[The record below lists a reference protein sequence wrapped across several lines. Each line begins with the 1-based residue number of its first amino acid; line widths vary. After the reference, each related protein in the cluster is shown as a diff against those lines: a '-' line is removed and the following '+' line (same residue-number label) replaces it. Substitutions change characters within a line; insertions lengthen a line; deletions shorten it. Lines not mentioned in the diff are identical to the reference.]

1 MFEHFWSFL
10 RLRALPGAMIS
21 GDSAFLPPRLLTA
34 NLFFLLSHPCFHMN
48 TFTPGGRSDL
58 GGNRA
63 ENSFNFFVITKQA
76 DCRRIDALNCGVGED
91 S

>member
-1 MFEHFWSFL
+1 
-10 RLRALPGAMIS
+10 
-21 GDSAFLPPRLLTA
+21 
-34 NLFFLLSHPCFHMN
+34 MN

-76 DCRRIDALNCGVGED
+76 DRRRIDALNCGVGED
-91 S
+91 SGESPELQGDPTCPS